1 MIWHNNAVLVEL
13 GVQSASSSKPLGA
26 TSEANEPVLRPDAFS
41 FSKDAPMTG
50 TTHAETTTEP
60 KGLEVAAPVAK
71 SKPQTIREFQRAL
84 HELGFSLRESKSIA
98 EGGFKAIKPDEPEE
112 DLSDLAALI
121 ATNTSIFLK
130 VPK

>member
-1 MIWHNNAVLVEL
+1 
-13 GVQSASSSKPLGA
+13 
-26 TSEANEPVLRPDAFS
+26 
-41 FSKDAPMTG
+41 MTG